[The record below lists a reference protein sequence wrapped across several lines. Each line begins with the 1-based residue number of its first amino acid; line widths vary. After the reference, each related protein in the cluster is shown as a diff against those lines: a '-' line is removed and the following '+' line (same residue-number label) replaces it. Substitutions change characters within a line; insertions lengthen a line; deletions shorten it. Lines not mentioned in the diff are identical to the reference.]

1 MKADHPLERAIPAI
15 RLRRKRRGE
24 RLAHFHLASEEDRV
38 DLIGAT
44 EWPSTFSRRLTQFL
58 LERIDQQPGAV
69 LHAWWVAL
77 YHGRQ
82 RRRGH
87 NWMVGAAQRLGDEL
101 GHILGSL
108 DHPQARALCAKF
120 PPQWNRYEPWED
132 LVRGLAARGHPHLQ
146 RVIMTLGQETLPRSL
161 TVSGY
166 LPNEGSQ
173 QFVRFLIEMS
183 DPQTLRWW
191 FPAFLEQV
199 QERMDQHQ
207 LHPWQLHGF
216 KVLFGRSL
224 EDVIL
229 ERYEEQ
235 LDVLVGLDIED
246 WVRVGRK
253 VADMF
258 VYFHEQHAARRTCET
273 FMSAWLN
280 AEGPWQALELS
291 GHPIAL
297 ALAHHPRLR
306 RDTLMGGLDPYRVG
320 ENPEGERRAL

>member
-1 MKADHPLERAIPAI
+1 MKADHPLERATPAI

-24 RLAHFHLASEEDRV
+24 RLAHFHLASEEERV
-38 DLIGAT
+38 DLIGAMK
-44 EWPSTFSRRLTQFL
+44 WPSTFSRRLTQFL

-69 LHAWWVAL
+69 LHAW
-77 YHGRQ
+77 
-82 RRRGH
+82 
-87 NWMVGAAQRLGDEL
+87 
-101 GHILGSL
+101 
-108 DHPQARALCAKF
+108 
-120 PPQWNRYEPWED
+120 
-132 LVRGLAARGHPHLQ
+132 
-146 RVIMTLGQETLPRSL
+146 
-161 TVSGY
+161 
-166 LPNEGSQ
+166 
-173 QFVRFLIEMS
+173 
-183 DPQTLRWW
+183 
-191 FPAFLEQV
+191 
-199 QERMDQHQ
+199 
-207 LHPWQLHGF
+207 QLHGF

-224 EDVIL
+224 EDVIQ

-258 VYFHEQHAARRTCET
+258 VYFHEKPAARRTCEA

-297 ALAHHPRLR
+297 AMAHHPRLR